1 MGEMVISLRALSF
14 KHIIREERERRGK
27 IFQPLLSPKE
37 LQQQHPMVGRKTLP
51 NGGTDAPAAYLR
63 QQQQTAPCKGG
74 CSYHPC
80 FTGKT
85 LSLRRTES

>member
-14 KHIIREERERRGK
+14 KHIKLIREERERRGK
-27 IFQPLLSPKE
+27 IFQSLLSPKE

-63 QQQQTAPCKGG
+63 QQQQT
-74 CSYHPC
+74 S
-80 FTGKT
+80 T
-85 LSLRRTES
+85 LQGRMQLSPLLYREDTES